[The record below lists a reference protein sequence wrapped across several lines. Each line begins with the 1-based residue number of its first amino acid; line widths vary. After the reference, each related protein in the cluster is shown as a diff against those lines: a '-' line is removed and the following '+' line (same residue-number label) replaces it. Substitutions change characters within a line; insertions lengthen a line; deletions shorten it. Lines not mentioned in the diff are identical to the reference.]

1 MKRTETKNTMNS
13 YSVINSPIDDI
24 MLVADDSALI
34 GIYFVGCD
42 HIPAASR
49 RGTLNPKHPVLQR
62 AATQLD
68 EYFAGKRAK
77 FSLPLRLAGTEFQEK
92 VWREIARIP
101 YGETISY
108 SDLAK
113 RAGATQAIRAVGTST
128 GRNPVSI
135 VIPCHRVV
143 GKDGNMRGFAGGL
156 ERKRRLLDL
165 EKCDVE
171 PVFADWM

>member
-1 MKRTETKNTMNS
+1 MTMNY
-13 YSVINSPIDDI
+13 YSVIKSPVNDL
-24 MLVADDSALI
+24 MLVADDSALV
-34 GIYFVGCD
+34 GLYFAGCD
-42 HIPAASR
+42 HIPAANR
-49 RGTLNPKHPVLQR
+49 RWTLDPKHPVLQQ

-68 EYFAGKRAK
+68 EYFAGKRTE
-77 FSLPLRLAGTEFQEK
+77 FSLPMRLAGTEFQEK
-92 VWREIARIP
+92 VWRQIARIP

-113 RAGATQAIRAVGTST
+113 RAGATRAIRAVGTST
-128 GRNPVSI
+128 GRNPVAI

-165 EKCDVE
+165 EK
-171 PVFADWM
+171 PNQTALSSPMRPS